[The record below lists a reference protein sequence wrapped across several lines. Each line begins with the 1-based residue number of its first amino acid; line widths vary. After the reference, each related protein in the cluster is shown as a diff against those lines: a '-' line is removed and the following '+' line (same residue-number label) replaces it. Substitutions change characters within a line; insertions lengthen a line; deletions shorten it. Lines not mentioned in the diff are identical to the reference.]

1 MRKAQRPRARAAVRP
16 TSGRVRDAIF
26 NSLGKR
32 VVGARVL
39 DLFAGTGELG
49 IEALRHRAERAV
61 FVESDAR
68 MAGMIRQRLTE
79 EEHADRAEVWRRDA
93 LSAVRELGNS
103 GRQFDLILMDPPY
116 GKGWIPRT
124 LQAVRSSR
132 ILAPGGTIVA
142 EGHWRDRP
150 APGEALIC
158 IHEGRYG
165 ETAVWYFQHAEGGT
179 QR

>member
-1 MRKAQRPRARAAVRP
+1 MRP

-32 VVGARVL
+32 VVGTRVL

-49 IEALRHRAERAV
+49 IEALRHGAERAV

-68 MAGMIRQRLTE
+68 LAGMIRQRLTE
-79 EEHADRAEVWRRDA
+79 EEHVARAEVWRRDA
-93 LSAVRELGNS
+93 LSAVRELGSS

-116 GKGWIPRT
+116 GKGWILRT

-142 EGHWRDRP
+142 EGHWRDHP
-150 APGEALIC
+150 APGEELIC
-158 IHEGRYG
+158 IREGRYG